1 MERTKQNKG
10 FNELS
15 VNAKIQAYSTLLS
28 RAQLMNK
35 LGSSYEGD
43 RNLYQALGYPVTID
57 VADYENH
64 YKRQDIAKAIID
76 RPIDAT
82 WKGDLFLVE
91 TSKVEDTPIE
101 KAWLDILSTLSLK
114 KVFKRLDKLTCLNT
128 YGILLFGFDDVQ
140 NKEGFAKPIT
150 TSRALK
156 LMYLKPFGASDATI
170 NEYQSDPKNSRYG
183 LPINYRVVHTLPGT
197 NNTQEMIVHYT
208 RVLHIIWDPLKD
220 EVNGTPLLESVFN
233 RLLDLEKLVGGSAEM
248 FWRGARPGFQGKV
261 DKDYQVS
268 ENMMEGLQSQ
278 LDEYEH
284 NLRRF
289 LVNEGVEM
297 AALESQISDPSS
309 HVEAQIQMISAATG
323 IPKRILIGSER
334 GELASTQDQDSW
346 NGIIQARREEW
357 AELNIVRP
365 FIEKCFETKVLS
377 KVDTYTI
384 QWTDVFAMG
393 EEQKARVGQIRSS
406 ALRDYASQPGA
417 EFIVPVDAFF
427 QYFLGLKADQIEM
440 INSIREGSM
449 DGIDKT
455 MEDFLEPE
463 DTETKEQDSTSTGED
478 SE

>member
-1 MERTKQNKG
+1 MQRTKKSISN
-10 FNELS
+10 LS
-15 VNAKIQAYSTLLS
+15 TNAKMQVYSTLAA
-28 RAQLMNK
+28 RAQLLSQ
-35 LGSSYEGD
+35 LGVSYDGN
-43 RNLYQALGYPVTID
+43 RNLYQALGYPDNITPK
-57 VADYENH
+57 DYENH
-64 YKRQDIAKAIID
+64 YSRQDIAKAIID
-76 RPIDAT
+76 RPVDAT

-91 TSKVEDTPIE
+91 TSEVEDTPVE
-101 KAWLDILSTLSLK
+101 DKWSDLLDKLSLK
-114 KVFKRLDKLTCLNT
+114 KIFKRLDKLTCLNE
-128 YGILLFGFDDVQ
+128 YGVLLFGFNDVKS
-140 NKEGFAKPIT
+140 KETFAKPV
-150 TSRALK
+150 SGKSLE
-156 LMYLKPFGASDATI
+156 LLYLKPFGASDATI
-170 NEYQSDPKNSRYG
+170 NTYETDTNNFRYG
-183 LPINYRVVHTLPGT
+183 LPVTYKVTVQIPGT
-197 NNTQEMIVHYT
+197 SSSQELIVHYS
-208 RVLHIIWDPLKD
+208 RVLHIVWDPLKD
-220 EVNGTPLLESVFN
+220 EIKGTPLLQSVYN

-248 FWRGARPGFQGKV
+248 YWRGARPGYQGKV

-268 ENMMEGLQSQ
+268 ETMMDELQDQ

-309 HVEAQIQMISAATG
+309 HADIQLQMISAATG

-365 FIEKCFETKVLS
+365 FIKKCIEHGVIPKIDKYS
-377 KVDTYTI
+377 I

-393 EEQKARVGQIRSS
+393 EEQKARVGQIRAS
-406 ALRDYASQPGA
+406 ALRDYASQAGA

-449 DGIDKT
+449 DGLNMKLAEL
-455 MEDFLEPE
+455 MQE
-463 DTETKEQDSTSTGED
+463 KEQ
-478 SE
+478 SEKDKDNLK